1 MLATKRRRPMM
12 TRGWSPP
19 SAWTRSLIRSDAPT
33 GLTPTGVRET
43 ASSTVLRARSRFEF
57 PYRSTAA
64 ASASSSV
71 VIRAALARSGSA
83 GTKKRPL
90 IATSATMRRI
100 GSRRR
105 WWEASWASTASSSAW
120 SSSSTS
126 PVDTT
131 IAGGE
136 ARCKSKGPR
145 RWRRV
150 ADVANP
156 SGRDVPR
163 PPPMAR
169 RGTRASVAADE
180 GEATVGRIHSPQGQP
195 TRPRRSLSEAPG
207 ATVAFPRPAPLACRR
222 TCQPRSG
229 STRAHSTTA
238 ARAPVARKRP
248 RSSRLRAQP

>member
-1 MLATKRRRPMM
+1 MNGHQRWRLGRARHGEAQSEKDREGGDARDEAPAPDDDA
-12 TRGWSPP
+12 GWSPP

-131 IAGGE
+131 MRGRRSPMQKQRTSSLATSC
-136 ARCKSKGPR
+136 RCRQPKR
-145 RWRRV
+145 
-150 ADVANP
+150 
-156 SGRDVPR
+156 
-163 PPPMAR
+163 AR
-169 RGTRASVAADE
+169 RPATSAD
-180 GEATVGRIHSPQGQP
+180 GSP
-195 TRPRRSLSEAPG
+195 RDESE
-207 ATVAFPRPAPLACRR
+207 RC
-222 TCQPRSG
+222 
-229 STRAHSTTA
+229 
-238 ARAPVARKRP
+238 
-248 RSSRLRAQP
+248 SR